1 MNFSEYVAILSGNTD
16 LLDKAKIEKQIAGLE
31 SEKQAYSRSKYSAK
45 YKLEDYTAELDKA
58 QSRFDRMSLDWGN
71 LEQRLQK
78 RQDGT
83 VVNALVLDGLSP
95 NADVKQT
102 GAKLNQLADKARTGG
117 DYEEI
122 GSLYGFQLLVK
133 PKFPKKR
140 AWIFV

>member
-1 MNFSEYVAILSGNTD
+1 MG
-16 LLDKAKIEKQIAGLE
+16 
-31 SEKQAYSRSKYSAK
+31 
-45 YKLEDYTAELDKA
+45 KLRATVT
-58 QSRFDRMSLDWGN
+58 
-71 LEQRLQK
+71 K

-133 PKFPKKR
+133 PKFPKR
-140 AWIFV
+140 GRGYSCEPIFVQGEGNIKYTFNNGVMAKDPETASLNF